1 MVERVSEKKTVAV
14 IKSKAFGEEEN
25 GEFAPEIMALHEVEK
40 KKNEMHKKAKYEK
53 SAAS

>member
-1 MVERVSEKKTVAV
+1 MAV

-40 KKNEMHKKAKYEK
+40 KNEMHKKAKYEK